1 MTQTEMTKFLDQI
14 NQAFSDQFSRL
25 DQLEAKVKDLEDQ
38 MLAQHQKEEQPD
50 AKEKGPKTGASRG
63 KRVQQAKEDA

>member
-1 MTQTEMTKFLDQI
+1 MLMTQTEMTKFLDQI

-38 MLAQHQKEEQPD
+38 VLPQHQKEEQPN
-50 AKEKGPKTGASRG
+50 AEQKRSKASKSG
-63 KRVQQAKEDA
+63 SKRV

>member
-14 NQAFSDQFSRL
+14 NQAFSNQFNRL

-38 MLAQHQKEEQPD
+38 VLAQRQKEAQPN
-50 AKEKGPKTGASRG
+50 AERKGPTASTGRG